1 MYQHVRV
8 VIYDKQRLDNTIREL
23 FNRCSTYFSIEDF
36 HVDVI
41 IDNLGDDD
49 KFLLTDDQMRA
60 VAKNTITTVSCNHDQ
75 IMQYAHSCLR
85 VEQLMDIITGHR

>member
-1 MYQHVRV
+1 M
-8 VIYDKQRLDNTIREL
+8 VIYDKQRLNDANREL
-23 FNRCSTYFSIEDF
+23 FNRITDPDLPTEDF

-60 VAKNTITTVSCNHDQ
+60 VAENTITIISCSHDQ
-75 IMQYAHSCLR
+75 IMQYVQSCLQ
-85 VEQLMDIITGHR
+85 VE